1 MYLLVAYQGDERT
14 DLALFSSEKDG
25 QDCLKQL
32 PAYVQ
37 EEVDGFL
44 YEYLKVDQ
52 LPFYTEIEWR
62 GQKLP
67 ISRYMFPLDTDIDLF
82 WKEIPFFSQEG
93 EGILDGV
100 SRIDAYSVENSQ
112 LKEHLEKREAFYD
125 QRKKELE
132 YQGFEVSRAFL
143 GSEDGEAV
151 LYRKHA
157 GEEWMIDSHL
167 DLYELYE

>member
-32 PAYVQ
+32 SAYVQ

-67 ISRYMFPLDTDIDLF
+67 LSRYMFPLDTDIDLF
-82 WKEIPFFSQEG
+82 WKKFRFFP
-93 EGILDGV
+93 
-100 SRIDAYSVENSQ
+100 R
-112 LKEHLEKREAFYD
+112 KEK
-125 QRKKELE
+125 
-132 YQGFEVSRAFL
+132 
-143 GSEDGEAV
+143 GS
-151 LYRKHA
+151 
-157 GEEWMIDSHL
+157 
-167 DLYELYE
+167 